1 MLSRKIKIVKVLTAI
16 LLCGLMF
23 SLTTAFGQNNKPEE
37 VLEYEL
43 FLIGDARRL
52 GNFPELKDLL
62 KTQLDKASAES
73 AAVFL
78 GDNAHP
84 AGLPDSSSKDWE
96 IAHQSLLDQFDL
108 LRNYKGRFVF
118 IPGNH
123 DWGNQTKDGLSRIL
137 NQQQLIEQQF
147 DDSLHFLPENG
158 TPGPVLLQLSD
169 QISLIIIDTH
179 WWFFPHQKNGNTSY
193 ELFLDSLQNL
203 LVTSNDKHLVIA
215 AHNPLFSDGIH
226 GGRLPLASN
235 LFPLTE
241 KFPGWY
247 IPLPG
252 FIYTAYRKYIG
263 AVGDMA
269 HPKYKEL
276 KTNLLSV
283 LRDYPNLVYASGHD
297 HNLQYGFID
306 SLHLIVSGSAGG
318 AQYVAKKGVMDFA
331 KAVPG
336 FSKLEF
342 MTSGAVYMSFIA
354 PKAYTKAGANA
365 DSANIL
371 FRKLL
376 YTKQVQN
383 DSQKISETAVVTTD
397 SLVEVSPRNAAF
409 VAGKFKNK
417 MLGKNYRADWMKTVS
432 VPVFD
437 YKIGDKTLEIVKMGG
452 GNQTKSLRLS
462 TDNNIQYALRSVDKY
477 PLSVIPEEFK
487 VELAEDVVLDN
498 MSASQPYAALAV
510 PPLAQ
515 ALGVYHTNPRIVYL
529 SDDERLGKYRKF
541 IPDGLYLFEERPA
554 NDRSE
559 FENFGFSKDIISSDK
574 MLDSFL
580 KKQKSQMDQP
590 LLLRSRMLDMLISDW
605 DRHEDQWRWARFK
618 QDSITLYQPIP
629 RDRDMALYVNEG
641 LLPFLSSLN
650 FLLRKNQ
657 GLDEKVRDIRGLN
670 LQARHLDRRFLN
682 ELNRADWQEQI
693 RLVQQKIDDQVI
705 AEAMAELRPFADSSS
720 LESIERKLKAR
731 RENFEKIGEKYY
743 EILAKEVDVV
753 GTNDDEKFLVH
764 FDGTTVKIEV
774 RSNEAKRHGL
784 VMYQRIFEYPETK
797 YINLYGYEGKDLFLI
812 SGNPEKTP
820 KVRILPG
827 TGKNRIASDLTGQ
840 KRSKTVVYTSSG
852 KDVLEGENQF
862 RSIKVKDEN
871 KFAYQ
876 YDAFEYNKYIPY
888 PIVGSNVDDGF
899 FFGFGLHL
907 QRQGFHKEPFK
918 NKQNFDIRFLTLSN
932 ALDFKYNGFFTDVF
946 QGTHLE
952 VDLGARDSRFT
963 NNFYGFGNNTEAL
976 NPSHAYYRVQVS
988 RIYAAPSVVRY
999 PNPKLKLSLGPYIE
1013 SLGLDPAAGTII
1025 SDIRAAATADSLKL
1039 QNTYLGVN
1047 LGLAWKNL
1055 DSEQYPTRGM
1065 QFTIKNALFG
1075 NLTGE
1080 EGLVNQLS
1088 GDLSFFIDLGLGL
1101 DAVLAVRSGA
1111 SVSMGDYAFYHASTL
1126 GAKQNLRGYRDM
1138 RFSGDKAFYQNTE
1151 LRFRLLG
1158 LKTYATRGSLGLIIF
1173 NDVGRV
1179 WFQDEKSHR
1188 WHDGYG
1194 AGIWGSPFNSMMFSF
1209 LFERSSEEKAGL
1221 FSIRTGF
1228 FF

>member
-1 MLSRKIKIVKVLTAI
+1 MLLRKIKIVLTTI
-16 LLCGLMF
+16 LLIGQLF
-23 SLTTAFGQNNKPEE
+23 SSATAFGQNNMPEE
-37 VLEYEL
+37 LVEYEL

-84 AGLPDSSSKDWE
+84 AGLLDSASKDWE
-96 IAHQSLLDQFDL
+96 TAHQSLLDQFDL
-108 LRNYKGRFVF
+108 LRHYKGRFVF

-147 DDSLHFLPENG
+147 GDGSNFLPENG

-169 QISLIIIDTH
+169 QIALIIIDSH
-179 WWFFPHQKNGNTSY
+179 WWFFPHQKNGNISY
-193 ELFLDSLQNL
+193 ELYLDSLQNV
-203 LVTSNDKHLVIA
+203 LVNNNDKHLVVA
-215 AHNPLFSDGIH
+215 AHNPLYSDGIH
-226 GGRLPLASN
+226 GGRLPLAAN

-241 KFPGWY
+241 KYSWMY

-252 FIYTAYRKYIG
+252 FIYTAYRKYVG
-263 AVGDMA
+263 AVGDRA
-269 HPKYKEL
+269 HPKYKKL

-283 LRDYPNLVYASGHD
+283 FRDYPNLIYASGHD

-306 SLHLIVSGSAGG
+306 SMHFIVSGSAGG

-336 FSKLEF
+336 FSKIEF
-342 MTSGAVYMSFIA
+342 MTNGAVYMSFIA

-383 DSQKISETAVVTTD
+383 DNQKTSKTAVVIAD
-397 SLVEVSPRNAAF
+397 SLVKVSPRNAAF
-409 VAGKFKNK
+409 VAGTFKEK
-417 MLGKNYRADWMKTVS
+417 MLGKNYRADWMKTVT

-437 YKIGDKTLEIVKMGG
+437 YKISDKTLEIVKLGG
-452 GNQTKSLRLS
+452 GAQTKSLRLS
-462 TDNNIQYALRSVDKY
+462 TDRDRQYVLRSVDKD
-477 PLSVIPEEFK
+477 PSGVIPEALK
-487 VELAEDVVLDN
+487 VEFAEDVLLDQ

-510 PPLAQ
+510 PPLAK

-529 SDDERLGKYRKF
+529 SNDERLGKYRKF
-541 IPDGLYLFEERPA
+541 IPEGLYLFEERPA

-559 FENFGFSKDIISSDK
+559 CENFGFAKDIISSDK

-590 LLLRSRMLDMLISDW
+590 LLLRSRLLDMLISDW
-605 DRHEDQWRWARFK
+605 DRHEDQWRWAGFK

-629 RDRDMALYVNEG
+629 RDRDMAFYVNEG
-641 LLPFLSSLN
+641 LLPFLASLN

-682 ELNRADWQEQI
+682 QLNRADWREQI
-693 RLVQQKIDDQVI
+693 RLVQTKIDDQVI
-705 AEAMAELRPFADSSS
+705 AEAMAELRPFADSNS
-720 LESIERKLKAR
+720 LESIETKLKAR
-731 RENFEKIGEKYY
+731 REILDKIGEKYY

-753 GTNDDEKFLVH
+753 GTKDDEKFLVH
-764 FDGTTVKIEV
+764 FDENTVKVEV
-774 RSNEAKRHGL
+774 RSNEAKRQGL
-784 VMYQRIFEYPETK
+784 VMYQRVFEYPETK
-797 YINLYGYEGKDLFLI
+797 YINLYGYEGKDLFLL
-812 SGNPEKTP
+812 SGDPDKVP

-827 TGKNRIASDLTGQ
+827 TGKNRIVSDLTGQ
-840 KRSKTVVYTSSG
+840 KRSKTVIYTSSG
-852 KDVLEGENQF
+852 KDILEGKNQF
-862 RSIKVKDEN
+862 RNIKVKDKK

-876 YDAFEYNKYIPY
+876 YDAFNYNKYIPY
-888 PIVGSNVDDGF
+888 PVVGSNADDGF

-932 ALDFKYNGFFTDVF
+932 ALDFKYNGFFIDVV

-952 VDLGARDSRFT
+952 LDLGARDNRFT
-963 NNFYGFGNNTEAL
+963 HNFYGFGNNTEAL
-976 NPSHAYYRVQVS
+976 ISSHAYYRVQLS
-988 RIYAAPSVVRY
+988 RIYVAPSVVRY
-999 PNPKLKLSLGPYIE
+999 PYPKLKLSIGPYME
-1013 SLGLDPAAGTII
+1013 RLGLDPVTGTII

-1047 LGLAWKNL
+1047 VGLAWENL
-1055 DSEQYPTRGM
+1055 DSERYPTRGM
-1065 QFTIKNALFG
+1065 QFSIKNALFG

-1088 GDLSFFIDLGLGL
+1088 ADLSFFVDLGLGL
-1101 DAVLAVRSGA
+1101 DAVLAMRSGA
-1111 SVSMGDYAFYHASTL
+1111 SVTLGDYAFYHASTL

-1138 RFSGDKAFYQNTE
+1138 RFTGDIAFYQNTE
-1151 LRFRLLG
+1151 LRLRLFG
-1158 LKTYATRGSLGLIIF
+1158 LKTYATSGSLGLIIF
-1173 NDVGRV
+1173 NDMGRV
-1179 WFQDEKSHR
+1179 WLQDEKSYR

-1194 AGIWGSPFNSMMFSF
+1194 VGIWGSPFNSMMFSF